1 MRLGKTSNP
10 LLGES
15 RLKNLSRSAEGSGVM
30 TAEGTLMKT
39 GVLLLLA
46 VLSASWV
53 WRNAFAGANVMP
65 YVVTG
70 GILGFILAIVTSFKP
85 QWAKISAP
93 IYAVLEGLLI
103 GGISAMYANFMS
115 GIVFKAVL
123 LTFAIFFAMLIV
135 YRTGMIKVTAGFK
148 RFLMISMG
156 GIFIFYIL
164 TWILSFFGVP
174 MMSLFNGG
182 PLAIGISLFIIV
194 IASLSLIWDFDSID
208 QMAAMGAPKDMEWYG
223 GFSLMVTLVWLYF
236 EILRLVAMLSR
247 N

>member
-10 LLGES
+10 LLGEN
-15 RLKNLSRSAEGSGVM
+15 RLRNLSYSAEGVGRM

-46 VLSASWV
+46 FLSASWV
-53 WRNAFAGANVMP
+53 WKNAFAGANVMP
-65 YVVTG
+65 YVGVG
-70 GILGFILAIVTSFKP
+70 GILGFITAIVTSFKP

-103 GGISAMYANFMS
+103 GGVSAMYGAVMQ

-123 LTFAIFFAMLIV
+123 LTFAVFFAMLFV

-156 GIFIFYIL
+156 GIFVFYL
-164 TWILSFFGVP
+164 LSWILSFFGLQ
-174 MMSLFNGG
+174 MMSIFDGG
-182 PLAIGISLFIIV
+182 LLGIGISLFIVV

-247 N
+247 D